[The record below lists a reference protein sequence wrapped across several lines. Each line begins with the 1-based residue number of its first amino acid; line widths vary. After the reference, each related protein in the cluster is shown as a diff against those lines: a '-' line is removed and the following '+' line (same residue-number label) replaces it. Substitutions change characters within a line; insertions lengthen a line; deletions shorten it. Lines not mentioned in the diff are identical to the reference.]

1 MELPKILRRI
11 VDATSWRV
19 EKAIDRYVYPAERE
33 RHRGNRNESK
43 SQFGSYQARSEILS
57 DPTALL
63 PGVIEEPDQDY
74 VKKVLGGAEYKDLPL
89 TTWVD
94 WSIRL
99 ARAALIDH
107 AMGNFSRAAMLT
119 EAMMGDDRIQ
129 SAFDG
134 RVKGIT
140 KTEPVFIP
148 SKAAGSKVLCDEL
161 MENWDEI
168 FPEQVVEEL
177 MRWAVFEGFAL
188 AEIIWEPW
196 KNQQRWIPHLK
207 VWHPYFIYYR
217 TDIRKYVAIAEGGTV
232 EIDENDPKWFL
243 YTPHNPYRG
252 WIMGRVRSCAIPWL
266 VRQFALRD
274 LARFSEVHGMPMRLA
289 KYPAQ
294 APTEDKARF
303 VAGIRNLGA
312 ESTVGLPIQAGPE
325 SAEWGVELVEAKDTS
340 WEAFLALRD
349 ACNSAITL
357 SIRGTNLTSEV
368 GGGSSGA
375 SGSRAAA
382 QVHQDEEEDYTFT
395 DRRKMMRALRHQLF
409 PWYAIF
415 NFGNTEIVPT
425 RKSAFV
431 HPEDEDA
438 ESKFAGMEAACRVV
452 VEARKAGAPIDAKQ
466 IYARADM
473 PLIEGREDEANDEEK
488 MAEAIEKYSDK
499 PDPPPGF
506 GGGGEEP
513 ISGNDDRFGDPD
525 SSDDPEKFGRSRM
538 IVRAAGKWDESK
550 HSRSDDGKFGS
561 GPGDSKSGDDSK
573 ESKETSEKGSKGND
587 SKERSKKAEQRHKE
601 ASDRHKEVH
610 EEHQKILQEHSQQ
623 FEDLKSDV
631 KSFHTELQE
640 NLKNSRDHLKTLE
653 KEHKEAEKEISTL
666 DREVET
672 LLKSKEKDPEKR
684 DELETAAEAY
694 AGMLSYQVENAIL
707 ERSLK
712 KANSKFD
719 RAVIETNIA
728 QNKESIERLKEQSKK
743 TDHDIDSWSH
753 AEKQLFVKR
762 SELEIEVSEKEEALG
777 NAREHL
783 TNDKQIAKL
792 GEKFITAFND
802 RDYEKASKLYEK
814 MHESFTGGDDR
825 ADKKD
830 SLSTIDFPDFE
841 ELKEE
846 RRSSEKRVKRH
857 ERRVKTHEREVKRT
871 KPKD

>member
-1 MELPKILRRI
+1 MELPKILKRL

-19 EKAIDRYVYPAERE
+19 EKAVERYVYPAERARYKADE
-33 RHRGNRNESK
+33 GGEPK
-43 SQFGSYQARSEILS
+43 SQFGSYLARSEILS
-57 DPTALL
+57 DPSALL
-63 PGVIEEPDQDY
+63 PGVIDEPDQDY
-74 VKKVLGGAEYKDLPL
+74 VKKVLKGAEYKDLPL

-99 ARAALIDH
+99 ARGALVDH

-119 EAMMGDDRIQ
+119 EAMLGDDRVQ

-148 SKAAGSKVLCDEL
+148 AKGKTALSKKLCDEL
-161 MENWDEI
+161 VENWDEI

-177 MRWAVFEGFAL
+177 MRWAIFEGFAL

-196 KNQQRWIPHLK
+196 KNQERWIPRLK
-207 VWHPYFIYYR
+207 VWHPFFIYYR
-217 TDIRKYVAIAEGGTV
+217 TDIRKYVAIAEGGTI

-368 GGGSSGA
+368 GGGSSGD

-382 QVHQDEEEDYTFT
+382 QTHQDEEEDYTYT
-395 DRRKMMRALRHQLF
+395 DRRKMMRALRHQLL

-415 NFGNTEIVPT
+415 NFGTTDIVPT

-438 ESKFAGMEAACRVV
+438 AQKFEGMTAACTLV

-473 PLIEGREDEANDEEK
+473 PLIEGREDEANDEKK
-488 MAEAIEKYSDK
+488 MEEAIEKYSDK
-499 PDPPPGF
+499 PEPPKLPGMGGPPGSKPP
-506 GGGGEEP
+506 GGGKKPKKEEK
-513 ISGNDDRFGDPD
+513 
-525 SSDDPEKFGRSRM
+525 PEK
-538 IVRAAGKWDESK
+538 KEEK
-550 HSRSDDGKFGS
+550 K
-561 GPGDSKSGDDSK
+561 PTKKKDSK
-573 ESKETSEKGSKGND
+573 EE
-587 SKERSKKAEQRHKE
+587 
-601 ASDRHKEVH
+601 
-610 EEHQKILQEHSQQ
+610 
-623 FEDLKSDV
+623 
-631 KSFHTELQE
+631 
-640 NLKNSRDHLKTLE
+640 
-653 KEHKEAEKEISTL
+653 
-666 DREVET
+666 
-672 LLKSKEKDPEKR
+672 
-684 DELETAAEAY
+684 
-694 AGMLSYQVENAIL
+694 
-707 ERSLK
+707 
-712 KANSKFD
+712 
-719 RAVIETNIA
+719 
-728 QNKESIERLKEQSKK
+728 
-743 TDHDIDSWSH
+743 
-753 AEKQLFVKR
+753 
-762 SELEIEVSEKEEALG
+762 
-777 NAREHL
+777 
-783 TNDKQIAKL
+783 
-792 GEKFITAFND
+792 
-802 RDYEKASKLYEK
+802 
-814 MHESFTGGDDR
+814 
-825 ADKKD
+825 
-830 SLSTIDFPDFE
+830 
-841 ELKEE
+841 
-846 RRSSEKRVKRH
+846 
-857 ERRVKTHEREVKRT
+857 
-871 KPKD
+871 